1 MTKKSDEAP
10 GAGIRPALGTVAAV
24 GALFTL
30 GALVLFPT
38 KTGLSVLAGALMATS
53 NLYVLAKV
61 VEALV
66 TSEPEPEPEKN
77 TATEGANAGSDEAE
91 KKPREGSRGKPE
103 VPSTFS
109 GAWAAFGAV
118 KMVVLF
124 GSTWILM
131 TRGLVDPMGLLVGYG
146 SLPIGVAISGLAP
159 ALRPK
164 RRR

>member
-1 MTKKSDEAP
+1 MTKKPDEAP
-10 GAGIRPALGTVAAV
+10 GSGIRPALGTVAAV

-30 GALVLFPT
+30 GALLLFPA

-66 TSEPEPEPEKN
+66 TSEPEPEKDN
-77 TATEGANAGSDEAE
+77 TTEDAGAEETE
-91 KKPREGSRGKPE
+91 KKPEPEPPRGKPE
-103 VPSTFS
+103 APSTFS

-124 GSTWILM
+124 GGTWILM